1 VPEDALADVAAPGR
15 DLAQLVDELEQAQI
29 DRAELARDS
38 ESAAAPAHRDSEQ
51 TPNEIVGCLLQ
62 RVPVAM
68 RKGAEPEPAR
78 AAGLDDME
86 LGCPSTGHRVSVLQ
100 VGREGAGGR
109 GPRRAAESAAVGPT
123 KFDEAR
129 DATRRTRLANE
140 RTYLAWWRTGLT
152 TFAVSVAAG
161 RLVPELSS
169 GAAWPF
175 EVIGVAFAVA
185 GLLFIAYAYVRQK
198 RVEEALARG
207 EYAPFETRAA
217 LVFAALG
224 VILGIGTITVI
235 LAQPA

>member
-1 VPEDALADVAAPGR
+1 V
-15 DLAQLVDELEQAQI
+15 
-29 DRAELARDS
+29 
-38 ESAAAPAHRDSEQ
+38 
-51 TPNEIVGCLLQ
+51 
-62 RVPVAM
+62 
-68 RKGAEPEPAR
+68 EPSGVE
-78 AAGLDDME
+78 E
-86 LGCPSTGHRVSVLQ
+86 
-100 VGREGAGGR
+100 
-109 GPRRAAESAAVGPT
+109 AV
-123 KFDEAR
+123 

-161 RLVPELSS
+161 KLVPELSS

-175 EVIGVAFAVA
+175 EVIGIAFAVV
-185 GLLFIAYAYVRQK
+185 GLLFIGYAYLRQK

-224 VILGIGTITVI
+224 VLLGIATITVI